1 MKAGV
6 AAVVLLL
13 FATACATEGH
23 LSENVE
29 MCCGAPGPAVSTYS
43 LTLTALPPF
52 LVPVMRDSLVAALA
66 AKGLRQTDKSPD
78 ALITLSLNAVYADAD
93 RPLAN
98 DGFADPLS
106 VGGPRKFDAR
116 VTLDIRRSANGAP
129 VLRGVM
135 SREHKESV
143 GEYGHERG
151 RADIRAG
158 FDRLL
163 KRLPSAPR
171 AS

>member
-1 MKAGV
+1 MKASV
-6 AAVVLLL
+6 AAFVVLLL
-13 FATACATEGH
+13 ASACATEGH

-29 MCCGAPGPAVSTYS
+29 FCCGPPGPVMSTFS
-43 LTLTALPPF
+43 LTFASLPTF
-52 LVPVMRDSLVAALA
+52 LVPVMRDSLVASLT
-66 AKGLRQTDKSPD
+66 AKGLRQVEKNPD
-78 ALITLSLNAVYADAD
+78 ALITLSFNAVYADTD
-93 RPLAN
+93 RPLAK

-116 VTLDIRRSANGAP
+116 LTLDIRRASNGAP

-143 GEYGHERG
+143 GDYGHERG
-151 RADIRAG
+151 RAKIRDG
-158 FDRLL
+158 FDQLL
-163 KRLPSAPR
+163 KRLPSAPH